1 MITIH
6 LMGGLGNQLFQIALT
21 IAYALDN
28 GYEFRFLYSK
38 TLTTGITRS
47 TYWDNIL
54 KSLKPYTRE
63 SIPRLR
69 MISESHFSYNDIP
82 KQLDDIMFFG
92 YYQSYKYFDHRFKDI
107 EKIFKLDEYKSLVL
121 NKSRDII
128 PIGNTV
134 SLHFRLG
141 DYKVKQECHPILNY
155 KYYENALYN
164 IQNYTNKPDWTI
176 LYFGE
181 NNDIDNVLI
190 IDIIQKLETKF
201 PTFIFQRVS
210 DDFTDSEQLILMSL
224 CTHNIIA
231 NSTFSWWAAY
241 LNKNPNKLVYY
252 SNTWFGPSVNYDSLK
267 DLFPPKWIRI
277 M

>member
-1 MITIH
+1 
-6 LMGGLGNQLFQIALT
+6 MGGLGNQLFQIALT

-28 GYEFRFLYSK
+28 KKPFNFLYSK
-38 TLTTGITRS
+38 ILTTGITRN
-47 TYWDNIL
+47 TYWDTMLIA
-54 KSLKPYTRE
+54 LKPYTLE

-69 MISESHFSYNDIP
+69 LISESRFSYKDIP
-82 KQLDDIMFFG
+82 KDLDNIMFFG
-92 YYQSYKYFDHRFKDI
+92 YYQSYKYFNHRFKDI
-107 EKIFKLDEYKSLVL
+107 EQLFKLDEYRDLVK
-121 NKSRDII
+121 NKSKDII
-128 PIGNTV
+128 PNTNTV
-134 SLHFRLG
+134 SMHFRLG
-141 DYKVKQECHPILNY
+141 DYKLKPECHPILNY

-164 IQNYTNKPDWTI
+164 IQNYTSRANWTV

-190 IDIIQKLETKF
+190 RNIIEKLETIF

-224 CTHNIIA
+224 CTHNILA

-241 LNKNPNKLVYY
+241 LNKNPDKLVYY
-252 SNTWFGPSVNYDSLK
+252 PNTWFGPGIKYDSLT